1 MSTARG
7 GARITSLTSD
17 GSRSGPARLAGLV
30 TLTMVA
36 FAANSVLNR
45 YAVGGHA
52 MAPLT
57 FAALRVAAGA
67 AVLLALARPRLA
79 PTRARVAGAV
89 ALATYMIGFS
99 WAYLS
104 LDAGLGA
111 LILFGCV
118 QLGMFG
124 WSASSGGRVPAR
136 SWIGSA
142 IALAGLALLLWP
154 SEAVTVPLLPALSMI
169 AAGLG
174 WAAYTLLGRGARD
187 PLATSAVNFALCLP
201 LVAAALAVS
210 GQVGPLAPPALAAA
224 LVSGAI
230 TSGLGYALW
239 YRLLPRLAT
248 TTAATAQ
255 LSVPLIAVAGGAL
268 LLSEP
273 LTLRL
278 GLSAAL
284 VLGGIALS
292 LRR

>member
-1 MSTARG
+1 M
-7 GARITSLTSD
+7 
-17 GSRSGPARLAGLV
+17 RLGLLV
-30 TLTMVA
+30 AFTMIA

-45 YAVGGHA
+45 YAVAGQG

-57 FAALRVAAGA
+57 FATLRVAAGA
-67 AVLLALARPRLA
+67 AVLLALSGPRRCFAATGGRLRARLA
-79 PTRARVAGAV
+79 GA
-89 ALATYMIGFS
+89 ATLATYMIGFS
-99 WAYLS
+99 WAYLA

-124 WSASSGGRVPAR
+124 WALWRGARIGPAR
-136 SWIGSA
+136 WAGSA
-142 IALAGLALLLWP
+142 VALAGLVLLLWP
-154 SEAVTVPLLPALSMI
+154 SGAVTVPLLPALAMI

-174 WAAYTLLGRGARD
+174 WAGYTLLGQGARD
-187 PLATSAVNFALCLP
+187 PRATSAANFTLCLP
-201 LVAAALAVS
+201 VVAAALWASGGIGALGTPAV
-210 GQVGPLAPPALAAA
+210 AAA
-224 LVSGAI
+224 LVSGGL

-255 LSVPLIAVAGGAL
+255 LSVPLIAVAGGAV

-278 GLSAAL
+278 GVSAVL

-292 LRR
+292 FRR